1 MTQFEFI
8 PSPGTHFLR
17 YKNNWIRVER
27 NREKQMLDLNTGT
40 PWESVTLTALGRQH
54 QLYMDIL
61 TQARHVALS
70 KQEGKTVVFTAAGAE
85 WRQFGYP
92 RRRRPLESVV
102 LSLGLS
108 QRLLDDVHNFINS
121 SQWYAL
127 RGIPY
132 RRGYLLY
139 GPPGCGKSSFITALA
154 GDSRQFTSYLSY
166 SMSVALQLPMF

>member
-1 MTQFEFI
+1 
-8 PSPGTHFLR
+8 
-17 YKNNWIRVER
+17 
-27 NREKQMLDLNTGT
+27 MLDLNTGT

-54 QLYMDIL
+54 DLYMDIL
-61 TQARHVALS
+61 NRARHVALS

-102 LSLGLS
+102 LSSGLS
-108 QRLLDDVHNFINS
+108 KHLLDDVNNFVS
-121 SQWYAL
+121 SSEWYAL

-154 GDSRQFTSYLSY
+154 GESLVDWLLCHTLSVVLLEPP
-166 SMSVALQLPMF
+166 SGCGGDLDLTLRAVC